1 LQVQFV
7 TAEDPAGELESDGQ
21 EMHVEIDVALT
32 TVEYVN
38 ALQSMQS
45 DSSSL
50 LSVSR
55 YVPGGQLRHVATD
68 GEPWMNE
75 YLPAAHAMQS
85 DSASLLSVSINVPD
99 GQLRHAKTDDEL
111 LMTEYLPAAH
121 DVQLADPVDSL
132 CFPATHAVHVS
143 PLGPVNP
150 ALQAQCVKTVLP
162 EGELEFDG
170 QAMQVEVADALT
182 AAEYVPDPHLVHAVA
197 AVAVEYDPDPQ
208 SVQLADPGDVLTVP
222 AKHAVHG
229 PPSDPQ

>member
-1 LQVQFV
+1 VQIKSTV
-7 TAEDPAGELESDGQ
+7 PPTAPTAFNKTNKNSLMMASASDIPPLFIRHLVMDDEPWMNEYLPAA
-21 EMHVEIDVALT
+21 HA
-32 TVEYVN
+32 
-38 ALQSMQS
+38 MQS

-55 YVPGGQLRHVATD
+55 YVPGGQ
-68 GEPWMNE
+68 
-75 YLPAAHAMQS
+75 S
-85 DSASLLSVSINVPD
+85 
-99 GQLRHAKTDDEL
+99 RHAETDDEP
-111 LMTEYLPAAH
+111 LMTEYLPGAH
-121 DVQLADPVDSL
+121 AVQLADPVDSL
-132 CFPATHAVHVS
+132 CFPATQAVHVS
-143 PLGPVNP
+143 PLGPVKP

-197 AVAVEYDPDPQ
+197 AVAVEYVPDPQ

-229 PPSDPQ
+229 PPSDPK